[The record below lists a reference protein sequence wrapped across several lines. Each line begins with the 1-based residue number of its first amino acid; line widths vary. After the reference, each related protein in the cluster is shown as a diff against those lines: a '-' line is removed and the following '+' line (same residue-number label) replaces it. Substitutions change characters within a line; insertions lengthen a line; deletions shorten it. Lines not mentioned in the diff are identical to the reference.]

1 MSEKEFLMKNPKSFH
16 ATVALTLAAAMI
28 TAATAATACAQD
40 HADAPRPDTTISNVS
55 AGIGYNATLV
65 DRSIVLRTDSGRP
78 STHGDRFE
86 ILDDTGNL
94 VFGMPLTYQL
104 DNKTWPIAAR
114 IDTDTRTVTLTPST
128 NPATA
133 ITAPGPQLTHIATQD
148 EFSAALAVAGT
159 QIGLATAIGGMVGA
173 ALGLGIGCVAGAIVG
188 TALMPPAFL
197 VGAPGG
203 CIAGAALAA
212 GLGTAIGTIGVGAP
226 VVIVSA
232 IQMFDTLTNP
242 QK

>member
-1 MSEKEFLMKNPKSFH
+1 MKNPKSFR
-16 ATVALTLAAAMI
+16 ATVAVTLAAAII
-28 TAATAATACAQD
+28 TAATTATAWAQD
-40 HADAPRPDTTISNVS
+40 HADAPRPDTAISNVS

-65 DRSIVLRTDSGRP
+65 DRSIVLRTDSGRL

-94 VFGMPLTYQL
+94 AFGMPLTYQL
-104 DNKTWPIAAR
+104 DNKTWPIAAH
-114 IDTDTRTVTLTPST
+114 IDTDARTVTLTPST
-128 NPATA
+128 NPAAA

-148 EFSAALAVAGT
+148 EFNGALGVAGI

-188 TALMPPAFL
+188 TTLMPPAFL

-212 GLGTAIGTIGVGAP
+212 GLGTAIGTIAVGTP
-226 VVIVSA
+226 VVIISA
-232 IQMFDTLTNP
+232 IQMFNTLTTP
-242 QK
+242 QT

>member
-1 MSEKEFLMKNPKSFH
+1 MNPKNLHS
-16 ATVALTLAAAMI
+16 ALALTLAAAAI
-28 TAATAATACAQD
+28 TAGTTATACAQD
-40 HADAPRPDTTISNVS
+40 HADAPQQDIAINNVS

-65 DRSIVLRTDSGRP
+65 DRSIVLRTDAGRLR
-78 STHGDRFE
+78 THGDRFE

-94 VFGMPLTYQL
+94 AFGMPLTYQL

-114 IDTDTRTVTLTPST
+114 IDSDARTVTLTPVT

-133 ITAPGPQLTHIATQD
+133 IAGLGPQLTPIATQD
-148 EFSAALAVAGT
+148 ELNAALSVAGT

-197 VGAPGG
+197 AGAPGG

-212 GLGTAIGTIGVGAP
+212 GLGTAIGTIAVGAP
-226 VVIVSA
+226 VVVVSA
-232 IQMFDTLTNP
+232 IQMFNTLTNP